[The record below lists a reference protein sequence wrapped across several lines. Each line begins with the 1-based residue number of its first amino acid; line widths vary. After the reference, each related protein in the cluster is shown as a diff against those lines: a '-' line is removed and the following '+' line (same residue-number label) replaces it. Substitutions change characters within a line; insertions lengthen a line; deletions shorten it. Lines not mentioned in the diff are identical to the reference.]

1 MPIKCMQ
8 KSHYYYSKNIMDA
21 SVDEM
26 EAFTGLRIYTAYLY
40 QGQVKELASLHVLHE
55 QDVDIDKTDTNTEC
69 WC

>member
-1 MPIKCMQ
+1 
-8 KSHYYYSKNIMDA
+8 MDA